1 MDTILLQPWPTN
13 PRLRREIVA
22 DALPPERLSLM
33 QMVADEATR
42 RGLPL
47 YIVGGFVRDLLL
59 GRHATDFDL
68 VVEGDAVTLAHVLA
82 KKYGGKVTAH
92 SRFGTAQWFLP
103 QSLVVSGESSASP
116 DSRLATLDLIS
127 ARSESYAHPGALP
140 KVKLGSLTD
149 DLRRRD
155 FTINALAIRLDGDHF
170 GELRDDL
177 GGLDDLRR
185 GLIRALH
192 LRSFVDDPTRIF
204 RAVRYEK
211 RLGFQVA
218 DETLALLPEALPLID
233 KLSAER
239 VRHELDLILEEENTA
254 FILKRLAELKVLNAV
269 HPALAWN
276 QSIRKRFEKIQV
288 ASSAP
293 RLTLGWMA
301 WLAHLSAIDI
311 EQIDGRLH
319 FKANLRD
326 EILAAS
332 ALYADLDSLTG
343 KKPSQCVAILN
354 NVPLPAIAA
363 VELFAPRGEAR
374 RNLHNYIEMWR
385 YVKPKT
391 TGHTLKKLGLEPG
404 PVYQSILMK
413 LKNAWLDGEITSPA
427 QENERLRV
435 LLEELS
441 L

>member
-1 MDTILLQPWPTN
+1 
-13 PRLRREIVA
+13 
-22 DALPPERLSLM
+22 
-33 QMVADEATR
+33 
-42 RGLPL
+42 
-47 YIVGGFVRDLLL
+47 
-59 GRHATDFDL
+59 
-68 VVEGDAVTLAHVLA
+68 
-82 KKYGGKVTAH
+82 
-92 SRFGTAQWFLP
+92 
-103 QSLVVSGESSASP
+103 
-116 DSRLATLDLIS
+116 
-127 ARSESYAHPGALP
+127 
-140 KVKLGSLTD
+140 
-149 DLRRRD
+149 
-155 FTINALAIRLDGDHF
+155 
-170 GELRDDL
+170 
-177 GGLDDLRR
+177 
-185 GLIRALH
+185 
-192 LRSFVDDPTRIF
+192 
-204 RAVRYEK
+204 
-211 RLGFQVA
+211 
-218 DETLALLPEALPLID
+218 
-233 KLSAER
+233 
-239 VRHELDLILEEENTA
+239 
-254 FILKRLAELKVLNAV
+254 LKRLAELKVLNAV